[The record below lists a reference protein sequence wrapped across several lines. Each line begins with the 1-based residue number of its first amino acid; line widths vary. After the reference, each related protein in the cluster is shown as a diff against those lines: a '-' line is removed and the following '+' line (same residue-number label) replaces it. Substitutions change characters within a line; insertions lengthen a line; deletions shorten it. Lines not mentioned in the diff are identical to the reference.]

1 LRRILVSSLILS
13 SFALTAAAAT
23 GKSANDAAASNTPSV
38 RPVSTGV
45 TAPVLVRSPHIE
57 IPASDVPSTYPNL
70 SEVIL
75 KVNLDADGI
84 PNDVQVVHPL
94 TPQVDDR
101 IVAAVRELRWT
112 PALLDNQKIPI
123 NLNLVV
129 QVQR

>member
-45 TAPVLVRSPHIE
+45 TAPVLVKTPHIE
-57 IPASDVPSTYPNL
+57 IPAAAIPDAYPDL
-70 SEVIL
+70 SQVVL
-75 KVNLDADGI
+75 KVSLDADGT
-84 PNDVQVVHPL
+84 PSDVQVVRPL
-94 TPQVDDR
+94 SPEADGR